1 MPASLLF
8 AFIVVPCQVK
18 AATSIENDR
27 YAVNVEA
34 TDGTFTIAT
43 KPSGKIILPAGKLS
57 GTGGTAKTIELADKT
72 LGKGQ
77 GIEVTYADGNRE
89 VVALYPDLPFV
100 TFRSTLHNSGK
111 EPVVLNHVALRSLL
125 ISHIGK

>member
-1 MPASLLF
+1 MKKPPAALMRMCSLSAFLLF
-8 AFIVVPCQVK
+8 AFIAVPCQVK

-27 YAVNVEA
+27 YSVNVEA

-57 GTGGTAKTIELADKT
+57 GTGGTAKTIELADKA

-77 GIEVTYADGNRE
+77 GIEVT
-89 VVALYPDLPFV
+89 
-100 TFRSTLHNSGK
+100 
-111 EPVVLNHVALRSLL
+111 
-125 ISHIGK
+125 